1 MMWALDTNV
10 LVRYLTQDDKKQSA
24 AASRFIEEELSA
36 SRPGFVSLVTLL
48 ETVWVLESRY
58 GVERPNLCDLL
69 DDLVST
75 ASLEVQEA
83 SAVRQAVGLY
93 RKGKVDIH
101 DALIST
107 LAAARSAQ
115 VVTFDTKAARRLEM
129 RLLT

>member
-58 GVERPNLCDLL
+58 GVERPTLCDLL

-115 VVTFDTKAARRLEM
+115 VVTFDTQAARRLEM

>member
-1 MMWALDTNV
+1 
-10 LVRYLTQDDKKQSA
+10 
-24 AASRFIEEELSA
+24 
-36 SRPGFVSLVTLL
+36 VSLVTLL

-58 GVERPNLCDLL
+58 GVERLNLCDLL
-69 DDLVST
+69 DDLLST

-83 SAVRQAVGLY
+83 PAVRQAVALY
-93 RKGKVDIH
+93 RKDKVDLH
-101 DALIST
+101 DALITT

>member
-1 MMWALDTNV
+1 MWALDTNV
-10 LVRYLTQDDKKQSA
+10 LVRYLTQDDNKQSA

-58 GVERPNLCDLL
+58 EVERASLCDLL
-69 DDLVST
+69 DDVVST

-83 SAVRQAVGLY
+83 PAVRQAVALY
-93 RKGKVDIH
+93 RKGKVDLH
-101 DALIST
+101 DALITT
-107 LAAARSAQ
+107 LAAAHNAQ
-115 VVTFDTKAARRLEM
+115 VVTFDAKAARQLEM

>member
-1 MMWALDTNV
+1 MWALDTNV
-10 LVRYLTQDDKKQSA
+10 LVRYITQDDKRQSA
-24 AASRFIEEELSA
+24 AAARFIEEELSA
-36 SRPGFVSLVTLL
+36 ARPGFVSLVTLL

-58 GVERPNLCDLL
+58 GVERLNLCDLL
-69 DDLVST
+69 DDLLST

-83 SAVRQAVGLY
+83 PAVRQAVALY
-93 RKGKVDIH
+93 RTDKVDLH
-101 DALIST
+101 DALITT

>member
-1 MMWALDTNV
+1 MWALDTNV
-10 LVRYLTQDDKKQSA
+10 LVRYITQDDKRQSA
-24 AASRFIEEELSA
+24 AAARFIEEELSA
-36 SRPGFVSLVTLL
+36 ARPGFVSLVTLL

-58 GVERPNLCDLL
+58 GVERLNLCDLL
-69 DDLVST
+69 DDLLST

-83 SAVRQAVGLY
+83 PAVRQAVALY
-93 RKGKVDIH
+93 RKDKVDLH
-101 DALIST
+101 DALITT

>member
-1 MMWALDTNV
+1 MWALDTNV
-10 LVRYLTQDDKKQSA
+10 LVRYVTQDDKKQSA

-83 SAVRQAVGLY
+83 PAVRQAVALY
-93 RKGKVDIH
+93 RKGRVDLH
-101 DALIST
+101 DALISS

-115 VVTFDTKAARRLEM
+115 VVTFDA
-129 RLLT
+129 

>member
-1 MMWALDTNV
+1 MWALDTNV
-10 LVRYLTQDDKKQSA
+10 LVRYVTQDDKKQSA

-83 SAVRQAVGLY
+83 PAVRQAVALY
-93 RKGKVDIH
+93 RKGRVDLH
-101 DALIST
+101 DALISS

-115 VVTFDTKAARRLEM
+115 VVTFDAKAAQRLEM